1 MSIKLSREEALNL
14 TRQYVKNDKLVKH
27 MLAVEAIMKALAR
40 RLNEDEE
47 LWGLTG
53 LLHDLDYELTQ
64 NDFTKHGLVS
74 AELLKD
80 KLPEVALNAIK
91 AHNELTGFK
100 DNSRLSIALRACD
113 ALSGLIVATALVMP
127 NKKLHEVKLETLKR
141 KFKQKDFARN
151 VSRDKIMLCREL
163 GLELDEFLSIGLEA
177 LKSIAQDLGL

>member
-1 MSIKLSREEALNL
+1 
-14 TRQYVKNDKLVKH
+14 
-27 MLAVEAIMKALAR
+27 MLHE
-40 RLNEDEE
+40 
-47 LWGLTG
+47 
-53 LLHDLDYELTQ
+53 
-64 NDFTKHGLVS
+64 
-74 AELLKD
+74 
-80 KLPEVALNAIK
+80 
-91 AHNELTGFK
+91 NELTGFK

>member
-64 NDFTKHGLVS
+64 NDFK
-74 AELLKD
+74 
-80 KLPEVALNAIK
+80 AIIY
-91 AHNELTGFK
+91 N
-100 DNSRLSIALRACD
+100 
-113 ALSGLIVATALVMP
+113 
-127 NKKLHEVKLETLKR
+127 
-141 KFKQKDFARN
+141 
-151 VSRDKIMLCREL
+151 
-163 GLELDEFLSIGLEA
+163 IGT
-177 LKSIAQDLGL
+177 